1 MPRYYSYCYF
11 SLFIFSI
18 VLKSKLLH
26 AEELEARLL
35 TNIPLKSNVLVIG
48 YGYAA
53 GNTLIDPSIIETVK
67 EKIQQSLSRTLTNVK
82 LEIIVR
88 SN

>member
-1 MPRYYSYCYF
+1 MPRYFLCCVF
-11 SLFIFSI
+11 CFFIFSPAPQNNW
-18 VLKSKLLH
+18 LY
-26 AEELEARLL
+26 AQELEARLL
-35 TNIPLKSNVLVIG
+35 TNIPLESDVLVIG

-53 GNTLIDPSIIETVK
+53 GNTLIDHSIIETVK